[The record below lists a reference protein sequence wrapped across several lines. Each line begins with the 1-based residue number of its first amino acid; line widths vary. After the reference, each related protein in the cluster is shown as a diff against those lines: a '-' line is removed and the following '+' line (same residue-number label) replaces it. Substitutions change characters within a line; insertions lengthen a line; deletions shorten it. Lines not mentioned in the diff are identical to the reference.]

1 MAERRLLGHPPGL
14 FLIFIVEMWER
25 FSYYGMRALL
35 ALYLVHAATGGNP
48 GRGWPK
54 EAGDGLF
61 GWYTGGVYLL
71 SIVGG
76 LITDRVLGAHRSVV
90 VGGLLIALGHT
101 VLAVSGIGALASND
115 LGMSVFIAGLALIVL
130 GTGHFKPNMPVIIDK
145 LYAADDPRRDG
156 AFTIFYMGVNV
167 GAALGPFICSYL
179 GEKVGWHWGFGS
191 AAVGMLLG
199 LALYV
204 CLRPQL
210 LGNIGEA
217 PPGKPNYGPLF
228 LIAAIVIAAVVAL
241 LFHFGIFGNVSKVIP
256 TAVGTVLWWVALI
269 GVL

>member
-1 MAERRLLGHPPGL
+1 MLFFFFSSRRRHTRLQ
-14 FLIFIVEMWER
+14 
-25 FSYYGMRALL
+25 
-35 ALYLVHAATGGNP
+35 
-48 GRGWPK
+48 
-54 EAGDGLF
+54 GDWSSDVCSSDL

-76 LITDRVLGAHRSVV
+76 LITARVLGAHRSVV
-90 VGGLLIALGHT
+90 AGGLLIALGHT
-101 VLAVSGIGALASND
+101 VLAISGIGALASND

-191 AAVGMLLG
+191 AAVGMIAG
-199 LALYV
+199 LAVYMHA
-204 CLRPQL
+204 RPRYL
-210 LGNIGEA
+210 AGLGE
-217 PPGKPNYGPLF
+217 PPGDRGRWAVPFFFVGIG
-228 LIAAIVIAAVVAL
+228 IAAAIAT
-241 LFHFGIFGNVSKVIP
+241 LFHWRVPAAIGG
-256 TAVGTVLWWVALI
+256 GLRGVASPPPPARWASAS
-269 GVL
+269 